1 MFYFIR
7 KLLTADKLADEAR
20 KETTEIMDTV
30 TTGLFLL
37 DRDLTIGSQ
46 YSKQL
51 ESLIGQKNVG
61 GKNLLDVLSNLI
73 NANDLN
79 TTNDFVGQL
88 YNPRTKERLIAS
100 LNPLIHQKV
109 KGGDL
114 GFDGGCEANAGIPS
128 FQ

>member
-1 MFYFIR
+1 
-7 KLLTADKLADEAR
+7 
-20 KETTEIMDTV
+20 MDTV

-88 YNPRTKERLIAS
+88 YNL
-100 LNPLIHQKV
+100 L
-109 KGGDL
+109 
-114 GFDGGCEANAGIPS
+114 
-128 FQ
+128 